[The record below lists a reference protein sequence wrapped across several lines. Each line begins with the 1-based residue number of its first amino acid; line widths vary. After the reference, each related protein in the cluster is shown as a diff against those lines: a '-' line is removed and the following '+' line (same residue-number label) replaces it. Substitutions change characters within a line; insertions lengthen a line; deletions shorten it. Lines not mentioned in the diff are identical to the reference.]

1 MLPPITCASTHS
13 TPDLPEQGCSVR
25 PQPEDEAYPTTNPYL
40 DQLTV
45 SSTGRGHV
53 AQYQERRTRH
63 WREAKHARSGE
74 VAIGDSYSLVAR
86 FLARKLA

>member
-1 MLPPITCASTHS
+1 
-13 TPDLPEQGCSVR
+13 
-25 PQPEDEAYPTTNPYL
+25 
-40 DQLTV
+40 V